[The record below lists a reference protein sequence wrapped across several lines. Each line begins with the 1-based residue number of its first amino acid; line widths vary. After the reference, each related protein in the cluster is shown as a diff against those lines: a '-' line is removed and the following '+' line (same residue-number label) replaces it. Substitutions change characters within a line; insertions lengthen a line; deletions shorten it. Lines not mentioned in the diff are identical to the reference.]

1 MGLQAG
7 LEEDK
12 SVLWVCTVQP
22 TQNIQEIIY
31 KVITTRKRADK
42 VRADCVRRLL
52 NRFVVF
58 AVFFTLVSVSHS
70 KAQMEQGPAGGS
82 RAQELV
88 DHLKELIRG
97 AERDQR
103 SSPWLTKQLRELVHR
118 YDWPWR
124 VPLLHD
130 DFRDGDYTYNPSWIV
145 SSGDFWVARGA
156 GLRTVLDAAPQGR
169 RPADRRVEYPA
180 LDILEGILV
189 GRREQ
194 EGRGDVQIIS
204 SSRAEIYTRLRI
216 TNAFA
221 VKLQL
226 KLREN
231 STGNNGLEFGPYL
244 SDRRDGGY
252 RLAYES
258 GSRPSLSLLRIA
270 PRRSA
275 VIDSYDQGLYLD
287 DGNPHMIEWRRGN
300 DGEMLILLDDKEIIR
315 TVDRGHSDPF
325 DGFAIINKG
334 GDYELKQ
341 ISIFGTQQ

>member
-1 MGLQAG
+1 MKESEKYISLTAAM
-7 LEEDK
+7 
-12 SVLWVCTVQP
+12 
-22 TQNIQEIIY
+22 
-31 KVITTRKRADK
+31 RKIAEK
-42 VRADCVRRLL
+42 VRTNGRTRHLS
-52 NRFVVF
+52 RFVAL
-58 AVFFTLVSVSHS
+58 AVFLTLVPVSHS
-70 KAQMEQGPAGGS
+70 QAQMEPGSASGS
-82 RAQELV
+82 RTQELV

-97 AERDQR
+97 AEKDQR
-103 SSPWLTKQLRELVHR
+103 SSPWLTKQLRELVRR

-124 VPLLHD
+124 VALLHD

-145 SSGDFWVARGA
+145 SGGDFWVVRGA
-156 GLRTVLDAAPQGR
+156 GLRTVLDSTPQGR
-169 RPADRRVEYPA
+169 RPADRRGEYSA

-189 GRREQ
+189 GGNER
-194 EGRGDVQIIS
+194 EGRADLQTIS
-204 SSRAEIYTRLRI
+204 PSGAEIYTQLRI

-226 KLREN
+226 KLRGK

-244 SDRRDGGY
+244 SDGRDGGY

-275 VIDSYDQGLYLD
+275 VIDSYDQGVYLD
-287 DGNPHMIEWRRGN
+287 DGNPHMIEWRRGG
-300 DGEMLILLDDKEIIR
+300 DGEMLILLDDKQIIR
-315 TVDRGHSDPF
+315 TVDRAHSGPF
-325 DGFAIINKG
+325 DGFAVINKG